1 MTEAF
6 EVRDF
11 RDKEYFIADDVF
23 LNGFAKSM
31 DRSEILVYLALC
43 RHANKDQVSYPS
55 IPYLAD
61 KFGLSE
67 RQVKRAIQG
76 LEERNMVFVRRD
88 AGKHNTYIL
97 LDKKHWKKLDK
108 TPEPVT
114 PMSLVTPMSPVT
126 FSDQTSDTHVTRR
139 YYKDKKKKNTAPG
152 FQPVLE
158 FYLSKAE
165 EVKGFKPELPKKDFS
180 ILSGALKKHGE
191 DRVRNIILFFLDS
204 EKANKHVSLSAA
216 LSADT
221 INQYHLKWQKARFQY
236 GDDAQIPTGDERWW
250 S

>member
-1 MTEAF
+1 MSDAF

-23 LNGFAKSM
+23 LNGFAKNM

-67 RQVKRAIQG
+67 RQVTRAIQG
-76 LEERNMVFVRRD
+76 LEDRNMVFVRRD
-88 AGKHNTYIL
+88 AGKHNTYLL
-97 LDKKHWKKLDK
+97 LDKKHWIDK
-108 TPEPVT
+108 IPEP
-114 PMSLVTPMSPVT
+114 LTPMSPVT
-126 FSDQTSDTHVTRR
+126 FSDKTPDTHVTRR
-139 YYKDKKKKNTAPG
+139 VVKDIKKKEPAPG

-158 FYLSKAE
+158 FYLSEAEKA
-165 EVKGFKPELPKKDFS
+165 KGFKPELPKKDFDA
-180 ILSGALKKHGE
+180 LSKALKKDGE
-191 DRVRNIILFFLDS
+191 DRVRNIILFFLES
-204 EKANKHVSLSAA
+204 EKSDKHVSLAAA

-221 INQYHLKWQKARFQY
+221 INRYRLAWQKKKFQY
-236 GDDAQIPTGDERWW
+236 ADDAEMPTGESRWW